1 MTLNN
6 GNTASFT
13 FTEDTASRLVFEAD
27 TIVSD
32 ESASFVLE
40 ITVSSGTLSGAE
52 VSTVRIAG
60 SDSAK
65 VVLSG
70 TGADINSYLSTTPGL
85 TYKPSQDVN
94 TSPPHPAQS
103 LSLELFDNSGST
115 AVGTP
120 LTRNIEIAAV
130 NDAPTF
136 TGLEP
141 AVTYMENIVNSAG
154 QLLDSAVSIGDVD
167 GNFDEGTVTVSGLL
181 AEDVISVAD
190 VGTGSGQIGFDGVI
204 VSFENNEIGK
214 LARDTTTGVT
224 TITLNATATPAAV
237 EVLVE
242 SLTYQN
248 TSDTPTA
255 SRTLTITIA
264 DSVGDT
270 AVAPIT
276 VSVTAENDPPAL
288 INLAATTVFAE
299 NTVNAGPVPLIANPS
314 GALPFGF
321 ADPEGNAASGSL
333 TLSGFLHE
341 DLVALPH
348 QGNAAGQIGVVNG
361 TVSFGG
367 TAFAEMTGGGLAAA
381 GLRAPLVF
389 TFNAAASDAAV
400 EALLERLTYANES
413 DVPTTGARTLTFD
426 LVDGAG
432 AARSYTT
439 ALQVTPENDAP
450 TANNLP
456 AVVTIL
462 EDLNGRLDLSGLAIA
477 DPDIT
482 DPINLVLTLTAGRLA
497 AAPTSTVA
505 VQSDD
510 DGRKL
515 TLTGKAADL
524 DVYLAD
530 PDAVRLSGPADLT
543 GSGVVTL
550 TASATDAGPA
560 TVALGTS
567 KITLIAQPDAP
578 VMTGL
583 AARISFTETQV
594 NSSPAQSLGLAVTI
608 TDAEADFNGGRL
620 TVSGLV
626 PADRVGIAD
635 TSSIAV
641 VGTETR
647 TVRFNDTVIGTV
659 EGGAGADLVVTFDA
673 AATLA
678 GITAVVNAL
687 TYQQLTQA
695 PVTSHELFIA
705 LTDAAGNGLGD
716 TSGIAFSFSEQAD
729 SPFAGTDFGLNA
741 DPTFA
746 DLDGDG
752 DLDLV
757 VGLVGGTLVA
767 YENTGSSFAVMAG
780 DPFTGIDVGARSS
793 PVFADVTG
801 DGRAD
806 LVVGDNLGRFSVFQ
820 GTTNGF
826 VALTGASNPLDGL
839 DVGSDAKPAFVDLD
853 RDGDLDLVV
862 GSADGRLM
870 ALENAGGTFAV
881 PVSWRDPFVQLA
893 LTGSGDMNFTAVD
906 LTDLATATVSVTQ
919 TGVAHTTLTPA
930 ALAADFQWSREDA
943 NTANWSLAL
952 NGDGFAYLAD
962 GESVTLTYQL
972 VLTDNETISA
982 TRQFSVKITG
992 TTTDPVISL
1001 VSHGADVTGTVA
1013 QDLAPITLASGAN
1026 PAFADLDGDGDGDLV
1041 VGDGNGGLRS
1051 FTNTGTGTGWQ
1062 ERVGSDNP
1070 FAGLSVGSVAAPAF
1084 VDLDQDG
1091 RPDAVIAGRDGTLVL
1106 WHNTTPSGLALQ
1118 VDVTQEND
1126 KPTATGLPGDL
1137 VVRSTAQ
1144 SALDLRALVLV
1155 DPDQA
1160 DLLDLVLVASTG
1172 RLTAAPAP
1180 DVAVSGAGTP
1190 TLALRG
1196 TAAALNDYLAELGA
1210 ISFVNSEGNAPGD
1223 NAARIDVT
1231 LDDSTGAITLG
1242 KIDLD
1247 IAPGNGTSHL
1257 SNMAETVTF
1266 AESAVNSGPQ
1276 IIDPGVYFVSLAP
1289 NFAGGQLRIT
1299 GLLPEDRLAVQDG
1312 GAAAGQI
1319 GVVVN
1324 SVTAQQ
1330 EITFGGQAIGV
1341 MTGGVGTELSVTFTS
1356 DASAVAIDGLLE
1368 SLTYANTSDTP
1379 TATRSLTLQITD
1391 ADGVGLTAAGT
1402 VAPSFAL
1409 VQGAASPLT
1418 GKNAG
1423 SYAAP
1428 TIGDV
1433 TGDGRADLVVGNN
1446 FGLLSVYA
1454 ATDTGLALMA
1464 PAASP
1469 FAGIDMG
1476 SYAAPVLTDLDGDGL
1491 ADLVVGTSTG
1501 KLVVLRGTDAG
1512 FAQLTGSAN
1521 PFDGIDVGSHAAP
1534 AFADI
1539 DGDGDLDMVVGNTAG
1554 RLIAYANTGAVSPT
1568 TGLPVYDLLAGAQ
1581 DPFAG
1586 IDVGSRSRPDFLD
1599 VDQDGD
1605 MDLFVANSVGGIS
1618 GFVNAGTAF
1627 VPMSAQAN
1635 PFAGLTGGRNSS
1647 LGFGDIDGDGKVDA
1661 VLGDMSG
1668 QMLLFANTTQSQ
1680 QAAGLVVTVTPDND
1694 LPTGPGLPA
1703 SLSVVEETAT
1713 ALNLAGLVL
1722 ADPDSP
1728 DLALVLTVTT
1738 GTLVADDMAGVGI
1751 TGSGTASLQLTGS
1764 IAALNEYLQETA
1776 QLRYTGAVG
1785 ATGDAADTLTVT
1797 VDDDIAT
1804 VSLGV
1809 ATINV
1814 GPVLVNSPPAGLVA
1828 IAGSPTQDQTL
1839 TADTTTLSDADGLGT
1854 LVYSWKADGVII
1866 PRGEKQS
1873 SLTLTEADI
1882 GKEITLQ
1889 VSYVDGAGTTEALAS
1904 APTSAIAPN
1913 PDPTPPFR
1921 IALVSQDGGVAQF
1934 AIFATAAADPG
1945 SDGIG
1950 AFEFIL
1956 SHDPAD
1962 LFINVNSFATVP
1974 DVAVLP
1980 NYNAATG
1987 VLAVAGAALPNLTE
2001 LSVPLARFS
2010 AKVLGGDKSV
2020 TLNLT
2025 ETEVDAVAM
2034 GTVSADFA
2042 LIAATSSDPT
2052 VSVTATLVDRFGDPL
2067 TADTVSAMATVS
2079 GDQIQ
2084 IRKTGMDTDSTTFE
2098 IVVIPTTDLSAI
2110 DFVLSDF
2117 TTLEDF
2123 TLAPALADWVV
2134 LTYGG
2139 APNSISFSG
2148 FGGISSSDAIAAGV
2162 ETVLATFATAAE
2174 PDLVISNIALNG
2186 IAQPAIGVAGIAAS
2200 ARAGNIVTFDAPEGA
2215 DLRILADRVVDSDG
2229 EEAISSNDALMAL
2242 RLAVGMPKSDSE
2254 PAQWHDYIAADFNR
2268 DGRVG
2273 ADDALNILKYA
2284 VGLAGAAEPEWVFV
2298 DAGIDQ
2304 TSIDRNAVVYDQGLR
2319 REDLLMD
2326 MGVSMIGILV
2336 GDVDGSYNVS

>member
-1 MTLNN
+1 MTLNTN
-6 GNTASFT
+6 TAHTASFAV
-13 FTEDTASRLVFEAD
+13 TEDDDGFLLRFAAD
-27 TIVSD
+27 TINGDTTNFFLDVTV
-32 ESASFVLE
+32 ESGVLE
-40 ITVSSGTLSGAE
+40 GDDDAGVAITGSPSA
-52 VSTVRIAG
+52 TVR
-60 SDSAK
+60 
-65 VVLSG
+65 LSG
-70 TGADINSYLSTTPGL
+70 TGAAINTYLFNGSGL
-85 TYKPSQDVN
+85 TYKPAQDVN
-94 TSPPHPAQS
+94 GTFE
-103 LSLELFDNSGST
+103 LELALFDGST

-141 AVTYMENIVNSAG
+141 AVTYLENIVNSAG

-167 GNFDEGTVTVSGLL
+167 GNFDGGTVTVSGLL
-181 AEDVISVAD
+181 AEDVIAVAD
-190 VGTGSGQIGFDGVI
+190 SGTGPGQIGFDTTTAI
-204 VSFENNEIGK
+204 VTFAGSAIGT
-214 LARDTTTGVT
+214 LARATGTT
-224 TITLNATATPAAV
+224 TITLNATATPTATPAAV
-237 EVLVE
+237 EALVA

-248 TSDTPTA
+248 SSDTPTA
-255 SRTLTITIA
+255 SRNLEIKITDRELA
-264 DSVGDT
+264 T

-321 ADPEGNAASGSL
+321 ADPEGNAASGRL

-381 GLRAPLVF
+381 GFRAPLVF
-389 TFNAAASDAAV
+389 TFNAAASDAAI

-413 DVPTTGARTLTFD
+413 DVPTTGARTVTFD

-456 AVVTIL
+456 EVVTIL

-482 DPINLVLTLTAGRLA
+482 YPINLVLTLTAGRLA

-510 DGRKL
+510 DGREL

-530 PDAVRLSGPADLT
+530 PDAVRLTGPADLT

-560 TVALGTS
+560 TIALGTS

-583 AARISFTETQV
+583 AAGINFIETQV
-594 NSSPAQSLGLAVTI
+594 NSSPAQALGLAVTI
-608 TDAEADFNGGRL
+608 TDAEADFAGGRL

-626 PADRVGIAD
+626 PDDRVGIAD
-635 TSSIAV
+635 TASIAV
-641 VGTETR
+641 VGTEAR
-647 TVRFNDTVIGTV
+647 TVRFNDIAIGTV
-659 EGGAGADLVVTFDA
+659 AGGEGTDLVVTFDA

-687 TYQQLTQA
+687 TYQQITQA
-695 PVTSHELFIA
+695 PEASHELFIA
-705 LTDAAGNGLGD
+705 LTDAAGNGLGE
-716 TSGIAFSFSEQAD
+716 TSGIAFSFAAQTD
-729 SPFAGTDFGLNA
+729 SPFADLDFGVNA
-741 DPTFA
+741 DPAFA

-767 YENTGSSFAVMAG
+767 YESTGSSFAVMAS
-780 DPFTGIDVGARSS
+780 DPFTGIDVGARGS

-820 GTTNGF
+820 GTTSGF
-826 VALTGASNPLDGL
+826 VALTGAANPLDGL
-839 DVGSDAKPAFVDLD
+839 DVGSYAKPAFVDLD
-853 RDGDLDLVV
+853 RDGDLDLVA
-862 GSADGRLM
+862 GSVDGRLT
-870 ALENAGGTFAV
+870 AFENVGGTFAV

-893 LTGSGDMNFTAVD
+893 LTGSGDMRFTAVD

-919 TGVAHTTLTPA
+919 AGAAHTRLTPA

-943 NTANWSLAL
+943 NTANWSFAL

-972 VLTDNETISA
+972 ALTDNATISA

-1106 WHNTTPSGLALQ
+1106 WHNTTPAGLALQ

-1160 DLLDLVLVASTG
+1160 DLLDLLLVASTG

-1180 DVAVSGAGTP
+1180 DVAVSGAGTL

-1196 TAAALNDYLAELGA
+1196 TAAALNSYLAELGA
-1210 ISFVNSEGNAPGD
+1210 VSFVNSDGSASGD

-1231 LDDSTGAITLG
+1231 LDDGTGAITLG

-1257 SNMAETVTF
+1257 SNLAETVTF

-1276 IIDPGVYFVSLAP
+1276 IIDPDVYFVSLAP

-1319 GVVVN
+1319 GVVLN

-1341 MTGGVGTELSVTFTS
+1341 MTGGVGTPLSVTFTS
-1356 DASAVAIDGLLE
+1356 YASAAAIDGLFE

-1464 PAASP
+1464 SAASP
-1469 FAGIDMG
+1469 FAGIDVG

-1501 KLVVLRGTDAG
+1501 KLMVLRGTDAG

-1539 DGDGDLDMVVGNTAG
+1539 DGDGDLDLVVGNTTG
-1554 RLIAYANTGAVSPT
+1554 RLIGYAHTGAVKAA
-1568 TGLPVYDLLAGAQ
+1568 TGLPVYGLLAGAQ

-1797 VDDDIAT
+1797 VDDDTAT

-1854 LVYSWKADGVII
+1854 LVYSWKADGVTI

-1889 VSYVDGAGTTEALAS
+1889 VSYVDGAGTTETLAS

-1950 AFEFIL
+1950 AFEFTL

-1974 DVAVLP
+1974 DVAVLS

-2001 LSVPLARFS
+2001 LSVPLARFL

-2034 GTVSADFA
+2034 ETVSADFA
-2042 LIAATSSDPT
+2042 LIAATGSDPT

-2084 IRKTGMDTDSTTFE
+2084 IRKTGTDADSTTFE
-2098 IVVIPTTDLSAI
+2098 IVVIPTIDLSAI

-2148 FGGISSSDAIAAGV
+2148 FGGISGGDAIAAGA
-2162 ETVLATFATAAE
+2162 ETVLATFTTAAE
-2174 PDLVISNIALNG
+2174 PDLTISNIALNG
-2186 IAQPAIGVAGIAAS
+2186 LVQPAIGVAEIASS
-2200 ARAGNIVTFDAPEGA
+2200 ARAGNIVTFDVPDGA
-2215 DLRILADRVVDSDG
+2215 DLRITADRITDSYSQN
-2229 EEAISSNDALMAL
+2229 AISSNDALLAL
-2242 RLAVGMPKSDSE
+2242 RLAVGLPKSDTE
-2254 PAQWHDYIAADFNR
+2254 AAQWHDYIAADFNR

-2284 VGLAGAAEPEWVFV
+2284 VGLAGGAEPEWVFV